1 MGDKIK
7 LFSSEL
13 DKKIVKN
20 SKVFIVGHNELDFD
34 AIGSAIGLYALTKKS
49 GAEPY
54 IIVND
59 DKEKL
64 EPGVKKII
72 DTCSSMNIIDKNKF
86 LDIVDDNSILIV
98 TDTNKKELISV
109 ADYLDKFKDVVI
121 IDHHFLSDE
130 SINAS
135 LSYVNLESSSAS
147 EIVTQILN
155 ISKTK
160 YDSLIANYLLAGIC
174 LDTDRFKK
182 NTSALT
188 HDIAEKLINHGAEMD
203 FVNGLFL
210 QDFESYCHVASLIIY
225 DNTIRKIYTESLSP
239 VQVSFSLNRK
249 MPKSIYL
256 KEDCAKAADRMIKFI
271 DTDASFVMCY
281 VDPENVHI
289 SARGGKRVNVGKIME
304 NIGGGGNY
312 QSAGA
317 KIKSDDIFLIEKK
330 IMESVPL
337 GISSE
342 ETIIDNPVE
351 MNAKQLVKK
360 INK

>member
-34 AIGSAIGLYALTKKS
+34 AIGSAIGLYVLTKKR

-130 SINAS
+130 S
-135 LSYVNLESSSAS
+135 
-147 EIVTQILN
+147 T
-155 ISKTK
+155 KTK